1 MASPKPSPLR
11 KREGNQASSQTKD
24 KAEVAKAYIERK
36 YQKQIREEQER
47 KEQWQD
53 INRVLGDMRLSEN
66 QQEEIRQEVLHKEAE
81 QLRTRR
87 RRICVF
93 DFDSIA
99 IIGRGAFGEVRVVRH
114 RPSGA
119 ILAMKKMNKSEMVY
133 KNQVQHVR
141 AERDVLARADNP
153 WIVELK
159 YSFQDEKYLYLVME
173 YLAGGDLMTL
183 LMKKDIL
190 TEGEAKYYTAQM
202 VASVESVH
210 MMGYVH
216 RDLKPDNILLD
227 REGRIK
233 ISDFGLCKRAD
244 LATVPHPY
252 DNRLRT
258 DDSRPRNLQERL
270 AQGQERTGQGPEFKR
285 NRQQLFSTVGT
296 PDYIA
301 PEVFART
308 GYDETVDWWSVGV
321 ILYEMLVGY
330 PPFFADDP
338 SSTCQ
343 KILHWRKTF
352 TIPKEAK
359 LSPPASDLIR
369 RLVTDP
375 QDRLGRNGAQEI
387 KSHPFFYGLDW
398 SSIRNIEAPYRPEVR
413 SDIDTSNFD
422 KFEEKDAF
430 YPEVTRRKKQR
441 KDPNFVGYT
450 YKQEDELQR
459 PVLAAALQE
468 LEQLHSSTVRP
479 RTQPK
484 APDSKDRLSHRTH
497 TPD

>member
-36 YQKQIREEQER
+36 YQKQIRDEQER

-53 INRVLGDMRLSEN
+53 INRVLSDMRLSDN
-66 QQEEIRQEVLHKEAE
+66 QQDEIRQEVLHKEAE

-93 DFDSIA
+93 DFEPLA

-114 RPSGA
+114 RASAA

-190 TEGEAKYYTAQM
+190 TEAEARYYTAQT
-202 VASVESVH
+202 VAAVESVH

-258 DDSRPRNLQERL
+258 EDSRPRNGQERLQER
-270 AQGQERTGQGPEFKR
+270 GPEGKR
-285 NRQQLFSTVGT
+285 TRQQLFSTVGT

-338 SSTCQ
+338 SATCQ

-352 TIPKEAK
+352 SIPKEAK
-359 LSPPASDLIR
+359 LSPSASDLIR
-369 RLVTDP
+369 RLVTEP

-387 KSHPFFYGLDW
+387 KNHPFFYGLNWDTIR
-398 SSIRNIEAPYRPEVR
+398 SIAAPYRPEIK
-413 SDIDTSNFD
+413 SEIDTSNFD
-422 KFEEKDAF
+422 KFEEKDPF
-430 YPEVTRRKKQR
+430 FPEVTRRRKQR
-441 KDPNFVGYT
+441 KDPNFIGYT

-468 LEQLHSSTVRP
+468 LEQLHSSTARP
-479 RTQPK
+479 RTQPRGE
-484 APDSKDRLSHRTH
+484 RLSHRTH